1 MQIVFTING
10 KVHKVNSGTVPVDTS
25 LGTFL
30 RYHVQLKGT
39 KFMCREGGCGA
50 CIVNI
55 SGQHPVT
62 KEITSRAVNSCLY
75 PLFSC
80 NGLDIVTIE
89 GVGNKLK
96 GYHATQRR
104 LAHFNGT
111 QCGFCSPGMV
121 MNMYSLLETKN
132 GQVTMEEVENS
143 FGGNICRCTGYR
155 AILDAFKS
163 LAVDA
168 TPALLAACQD
178 IEDVPRICSKS
189 QEGKPCTG
197 VCSMAA
203 QCEEAN
209 DIHLTFAGDREW
221 YKVDN
226 VQTIFRI
233 FEKIGTRSYM
243 LVAGNTGTGVYR
255 RPDDLE
261 VFIDISSVADL
272 RVNYFNDA
280 MVIGAN
286 VTLSELMEILNEA
299 STTNGYEYCREIV
312 KHLDLIANVPVRN
325 VGTIAGNLSIKHKH
339 REFPSD
345 VYLLLEG
352 VGARLTIA
360 SSTTSTKIVTV
371 EEYLSMN
378 MSKRIILNLLLYP
391 LDPAHY
397 VLRTYKI
404 MPRAQNAHAYVN
416 AVFLLQFQ
424 TSELRTASICY
435 GGITPGFTH
444 AVQLESFLVGK
455 DIFQESTFEAAL
467 ELLGNTITP
476 NFEAPDATPEYRKQ
490 LTLALFYR
498 AIISIAQ
505 ERGVSI
511 SHFYASGAE
520 LPKRMLS
527 SGQQS
532 YDTIQDNWPVTKNM
546 PKVEGL
552 SQTAGEA
559 DYTDDI
565 PNLPEQLFGAFVLAT
580 KPRTT
585 ILRVD
590 ATEALSRNGVVAFYS
605 AKDIP
610 GTNNFMPVELGNNEV
625 EEIFCSTRVL
635 YHGQPIGVI
644 LAESFEDAY
653 RAAKLVDI
661 EYSEQDDQPILPTV
675 QDVMRAEAT
684 DRIHPS
690 DEVQEG
696 EGYASGSGPIRLEGS
711 FDLPSQYHLSMET
724 QQCVCV
730 PIDDGMDVYSSTQW
744 VDICQI
750 AIARA
755 LCIPENSLNF
765 RIRRLGGAF
774 GSKISRA
781 SQIASACAIAAHFSQ
796 RPVRLIMTLEDN
808 MAAIGK
814 RSACA
819 SRYEIEVDERGRVQ
833 RLLNRFYQD
842 SGCSLNEPVEKVTFL
857 FYRNCYDTSRWK
869 VLGHSVLTESAS
881 STYCRG
887 PGTNEGISMA
897 ENLMEHIAHRL
908 KLDPLA
914 VRMQNL
920 AEDSKI
926 RELLPIF
933 SADVEYETRRR
944 EIERYNETNRWIKR
958 GIAIVPMRYP
968 QYFVGTLHALV
979 SIYHADGTVAITS
992 GGIDMG
998 QGVNTK
1004 ITQVAARTL
1013 GIPVSM
1019 IRVKAMANITSPN
1032 AIVSG
1037 GSMTSDAACYAVKM
1051 ACEILR
1057 KRIDPVRERH
1067 PGETWETITQ
1077 RCHQQ
1082 HVDLCAL
1089 YQYNV
1094 TEMQHY
1100 VVWGLACSEL
1110 EVDILTGNVQIR
1122 RVDLLED
1129 VGESISPGIDI
1140 GQIEGAFVMGIGL
1153 YFTEQLVYSGESGQ
1167 LLTNRSWN
1175 YKPPGAKDIP
1185 VDFRVKFLQRTHNEN
1200 FVLRSKTTGEPALN
1214 MTVSLLFALRMALNS
1229 ARQQAGLSDEWYPIE
1244 VPATPEQ
1251 ICLLAGTKIDQLK
1264 LTQN

>member
-1 MQIVFTING
+1 
-10 KVHKVNSGTVPVDTS
+10 
-25 LGTFL
+25 
-30 RYHVQLKGT
+30 
-39 KFMCREGGCGA
+39 MCREGGCGA

-62 KEITSRAVNSCLY
+62 KEVTSRAVNSVRPPLSLEKDCTYSNKFQPFFQCLF

-80 NGLDIVTIE
+80 NGLDVITIE
-89 GVGNKLK
+89 GVGNKLE
-96 GYHATQRR
+96 GYHPTQRR

-121 MNMYSLLETKN
+121 MNMYSLLEAKK
-132 GQVTMEEVENS
+132 GKVTMEEVENS

-155 AILDAFKS
+155 PILDAFKS

-168 TPALLAACQD
+168 DPKLLAACQD
-178 IEDVPRICSKS
+178 IEDVPKICSKS

-197 VCSMAA
+197 KCALAA
-203 QCEEAN
+203 QCEQAN
-209 DIHLTFAGDREW
+209 DIHLLFAGGREW
-221 YKVDN
+221 YKVEN
-226 VQTIFRI
+226 VQAIFKI
-233 FEKIGTRSYM
+233 FDKIGSRSYM
-243 LVAGNTGTGVYR
+243 LVAGNTATGVYR
-255 RPDDLE
+255 RPQDLE
-261 VFIDISSVADL
+261 VLIDISSVADL
-272 RVNYFNDA
+272 RVNYFNDSLI
-280 MVIGAN
+280 IGAN
-286 VTLSELMEILNEA
+286 VSLTELMAILDEA
-299 STTNGYEYCREIV
+299 SAAKGYEYCREIV

-325 VGTIAGNLSIKHKH
+325 VGTIAGNLSIKHQH
-339 REFPSD
+339 RDFPSD

-360 SSTTSTKIVTV
+360 TSTTTTKVVSV

-378 MSKRIILNLLLYP
+378 MSKRIIVNILLYP
-391 LDPAHY
+391 LDPEDY
-397 VLRTYKI
+397 SLRTYKV

-424 TSELRTASICY
+424 ESKLRTATICY

-455 DIFQESTFEAAL
+455 DIFQESIFQEAL
-467 ELLGNTITP
+467 QILNTTIAP
-476 NFEAPDATPEYRKQ
+476 NYVQPDAAPEYRKQ
-490 LTLALFYR
+490 LALTLFYR
-498 AIISIAQ
+498 AVLSIAEQ
-505 ERGVSI
+505 RGVPVNSL
-511 SHFYASGAE
+511 YANGTQLS
-520 LPKRMLS
+520 KRALS
-527 SGQQS
+527 SGQQT
-532 YDTIQDNWPVTKNM
+532 YDTIQENWPVTKHM

-565 PNLPEQLFGAFVLAT
+565 PNLPGQLFGAFVLAT
-580 KPRTT
+580 KPRTR
-585 ILRVD
+585 ILRID
-590 ATEALSRNGVVAFYS
+590 PTEALARPGVVAFYS

-610 GTNNFMPVELGNNEV
+610 GTNNFMPVELSNQHV
-625 EEIFCSTRVL
+625 EEIFCSDRVL
-635 YHGQPIGVI
+635 YHGQPAGII
-644 LAESFEDAY
+644 LAETFDEAY
-653 RAAKLVDI
+653 RAAKVVEIVYGPPDG
-661 EYSEQDDQPILPTV
+661 EPILPTV
-675 QDVMRAEAT
+675 KDVIKAERVE
-684 DRIHPS
+684 RIHPS
-690 DEVQEG
+690 NQLEVG
-696 EGYASGSGPIRLEGS
+696 ERYETGAGAVRLEGS

-781 SQIASACAIAAHFSQ
+781 SQIACACAIAAHFSQ
-796 RPVRLIMTLEDN
+796 RPVRLIMSLEDN
-808 MAAIGK
+808 MVAIGK
-814 RSACA
+814 RSACV
-819 SRYEIEVDERGRVQ
+819 SRYVIEVDEDGRVQ

-842 SGCSLNEPVEKVTFL
+842 SGCSLNEKVEIVTFL
-857 FYRNCYDTSRWK
+857 FYRNCYDTSSWK
-869 VLGHSVLTESAS
+869 VMGHSVLTESAS
-881 STYCRG
+881 TTYCRG

-897 ENLMEHIAHRL
+897 ENMMEHIAHRL
-908 KLDPLA
+908 GLDPLA

-920 AEDSKI
+920 TEDSKI
-926 RELLPIF
+926 RELLPSF
-933 SADVEYETRRR
+933 AADVEYAARR
-944 EIERYNETNRWIKR
+944 EQIMQFNESNRWIKR

-979 SIYHADGTVAITS
+979 SIYHADGSVAITT

-1004 ITQVAARTL
+1004 VTQVAARAL
-1013 GIPVSM
+1013 GIPTSM

-1037 GSMTSDAACYAVKM
+1037 GSMTSDAACYAVQK
-1051 ACEILR
+1051 ACEMLR
-1057 KRIDPVRERH
+1057 KRIDPVRAQH
-1067 PGETWETITQ
+1067 PEESWEALTQ

-1100 VVWGLACSEL
+1100 VVWGLACSEI

-1122 RVDLLED
+1122 RVDILED

-1153 YFTEQLVYSGESGQ
+1153 YFTEQLVYSDETGQ

-1229 ARQQAGLSDEWYPIE
+1229 ARKQAGLSNEWYTID

-1251 ICLLAGTKIDQLK
+1251 ICMLAGSTIEQFK
-1264 LTQN
+1264 LT

>member
-10 KVHKVNSGTVPVDTS
+10 KVHKANSATVPIDTS
-25 LGTFL
+25 LGTYL
-30 RYHVQLKGT
+30 RYHAQLKGT

-55 SGQHPVT
+55 SSQHPVT
-62 KEITSRAVNSCLY
+62 KDIISRAVNSCLF

-89 GVGNKLK
+89 GIGNKLD

-121 MNMYSLLETKN
+121 MNMYSLLEAKK
-132 GQVTMEEVENS
+132 GKVTMEEVENS

-155 AILDAFKS
+155 PILDAFKS
-163 LAVDA
+163 LAIDA
-168 TPALLAACQD
+168 DPKLLEACQD
-178 IEDVPRICSKS
+178 IEDVPRICPKS
-189 QEGKPCTG
+189 REGNPCSG
-197 VCSMAA
+197 KCSMAA

-209 DIHLTFAGDREW
+209 DIHLLFASGHEW
-221 YKVDN
+221 YKVEN
-226 VQTIFRI
+226 VQAIFRI
-233 FEKIGTRSYM
+233 FDNIESRPYM
-243 LVAGNTGTGVYR
+243 LVAGNTATGVYR
-255 RPDDLE
+255 RPDNLE
-261 VFIDISSVADL
+261 VFIDITSVADL

-280 MVIGAN
+280 LIIGAN
-286 VTLSELMEILNEA
+286 VTLTELMGILDEA
-299 STTNGYEYCREIV
+299 TVANGYEYCREMV

-325 VGTIAGNLSIKHKH
+325 VGTIAGNLSIKHQH
-339 REFPSD
+339 RDFPSD

-360 SSTTSTKIVTV
+360 TSTTSTKVVTV

-378 MSKRIILNLLLYP
+378 MTKRIIVNILLYP
-391 LDPAHY
+391 LNGEEY
-397 VLRTYKI
+397 CLRTYKV

-424 TSELRTASICY
+424 ESGLLRTASICY
-435 GGITPGFTH
+435 GGINPGFTH

-455 DIFQESTFEAAL
+455 DIFQQSVLREAL
-467 ELLGNTITP
+467 QVLNNTITP
-476 NFEAPDATPEYRKQ
+476 NYVPPDASAEYRKH
-490 LTLALFYR
+490 LAVTLFYR
-498 AIISIAQ
+498 AILSIA
-505 ERGVSI
+505 EDRGVQLNALYS
-511 SHFYASGAE
+511 SG
-520 LPKRMLS
+520 LQLSKRMLS
-527 SGQQS
+527 KGQQT
-532 YDTIQDNWPVTKNM
+532 YDTIQQNWPVTKNI

-565 PNLPEQLFGAFVLAT
+565 PNLPGQLFGAFVLAT
-580 KPRTT
+580 KPRTS
-585 ILRVD
+585 ILRID
-590 ATEALSRNGVVAFYS
+590 PTEALAGTGVVAFYS
-605 AKDIP
+605 AQDIP
-610 GTNNFMPVELGNNEV
+610 GTNNFMPVELGNKEV
-625 EEIFCSTRVL
+625 EEIFCSDRVL
-635 YHGQPIGVI
+635 YHGQPVGII
-644 LAESFEDAY
+644 LAETYDEAY
-653 RAAKLVDI
+653 RAAKLVNV
-661 EYSEQDDQPILPTV
+661 EYGPSDGQPILPTV
-675 QDVMRAEAT
+675 KDVIKADRTE
-684 DRIHPS
+684 RIHVS
-690 DEVQEG
+690 DEVQIG
-696 EGYASGSGPIRLEGS
+696 ERYEAGCGSIRLEGN

-755 LCIPENSLNF
+755 LSIPENSLNF

-781 SQIASACAIAAHFSQ
+781 SQIACACAIAAHFSQ
-796 RPVRLIMTLEDN
+796 RPVRLIMSLEDN
-808 MAAIGK
+808 IAAIGK

-819 SRYEIEVDERGRVQ
+819 SRYEIEVNDRGQVQ
-833 RLLNRFYQD
+833 RLLNQFYQD
-842 SGCSLNEPVEKVTFL
+842 SGCTLNEPVEKVTFL
-857 FYRNCYDTSRWK
+857 FYRNCYDTSSWK
-869 VLGHSVLTESAS
+869 VMGHSVLTESAS
-881 STYCRG
+881 TTYCRG

-897 ENLMEHIAHRL
+897 ENMMEHIAHRL
-908 KLDPLA
+908 GLDPLT
-914 VRMQNL
+914 VRMENL
-920 AEDSKI
+920 TEDSKI
-926 RELLPIF
+926 RQLLPMF
-933 SADVEYETRRR
+933 AEDVQYNARRTA
-944 EIERYNETNRWIKR
+944 ISQFNETNRWIKR

-968 QYFVGTLHALV
+968 QYFVGSLHALV
-979 SIYHADGTVAITS
+979 SIYHADGTVAITT

-1004 ITQVAARTL
+1004 VTQVAARTL
-1013 GIPVSM
+1013 GIPISM
-1019 IRVKAMANITSPN
+1019 IRVKAMANISSPN

-1037 GSMTSDAACYAVKM
+1037 GSMTSDAACYAVQQ

-1057 KRIDPVRERH
+1057 NRIDPLRQKHLDES
-1067 PGETWETITQ
+1067 WEAITQ

-1082 HVDLCAL
+1082 NVDLCAL

-1094 TEMQHY
+1094 TEMEHY

-1122 RVDLLED
+1122 RVDILED

-1185 VDFRVKFLQRTHNEN
+1185 VDFRVKFLQKTHNEK

-1229 ARQQAGLSDEWYPIE
+1229 ARKQAGLSDDWYPID

-1251 ICLLAGTKIDQLK
+1251 ICLLAGTTIDHLK
-1264 LTQN
+1264 LA

>member
-10 KVHKVNSGTVPVDTS
+10 KVHKANSSTVPIDTS
-25 LGTFL
+25 LGTYL
-30 RYHVQLKGT
+30 RYHAQLKGT

-50 CIVNI
+50 CIVNV

-62 KEITSRAVNSCLY
+62 KDIISRAVNSCLF

-80 NGLDIVTIE
+80 NGLDITTIE

-96 GYHATQRR
+96 GYHVTQRR

-121 MNMYSLLETKN
+121 MNMYSLLEAKQGT
-132 GQVTMEEVENS
+132 VTMAEIENS

-155 AILDAFKS
+155 PILDAFKS
-163 LAVDA
+163 LAIDA
-168 TPALLAACQD
+168 DPKLLEACQD
-178 IEDVPRICSKS
+178 IEELPKICPKS
-189 QEGKPCTG
+189 DEGKPCGGT
-197 VCSMAA
+197 CSMASR
-203 QCEEAN
+203 CEEAN
-209 DIHLTFAGDREW
+209 DIHLTFGGGREW
-221 YKVDN
+221 YKVEN
-226 VQTIFRI
+226 VQAIFRI
-233 FEKIGTRSYM
+233 FDNIGDRSYM
-243 LVAGNTGTGVYR
+243 LVAGNTASGVYR
-255 RPDDLE
+255 RPDDLD
-261 VFIDISSVADL
+261 VLIDISSVADL

-280 MVIGAN
+280 LIIGSS
-286 VTLSELMEILNEA
+286 VTLTELMAILEEA
-299 STTNGYEYCREIV
+299 SQAGGYEYCPEMV
-312 KHLDLIANVPVRN
+312 KHLDLVANVPVRN
-325 VGTIAGNLSIKHKH
+325 VGTVAGNLSIKHRH

-360 SSTTSTKIVTV
+360 TSATSTKVVTV

-378 MSKRIILNLLLYP
+378 MNKRIILNVLLYP
-391 LDPAHY
+391 LDPTEYA
-397 VLRTYKI
+397 LRTYKV

-416 AVFLLQFQ
+416 ATFLFQFQ
-424 TSELRTASICY
+424 QSQVRTASICY

-444 AVQLESFLVGK
+444 AVQLESFLPGK
-455 DIFQESTFEAAL
+455 DIFEQSVFQAAL
-467 ELLGNTITP
+467 EMLDQTIVP
-476 NFEAPDATPEYRKQ
+476 NSVLPDAAPAYRKQ
-490 LTLALFYR
+490 LAVTLFYR
-498 AIISIAQ
+498 AILSISQ
-505 ERGVSI
+505 ERSI
-511 SHFYASGAE
+511 PLNPLYTSGSQ
-520 LPKRMLS
+520 LSKRMLS
-527 SGQQS
+527 SGRQT
-532 YDTIQDNWPVTKNM
+532 YDTIQENWPVTKHM

-552 SQTAGEA
+552 AQTAGEA
-559 DYTDDI
+559 DYTDDL
-565 PNLPEQLFGAFVLAT
+565 PNLPGQLFGAFVLAT

-585 ILRVD
+585 ILRID
-590 ATEALSRNGVVAFYS
+590 PSEALARAGVVAFYS
-605 AKDIP
+605 AQDIP
-610 GTNNFMPVELGNNEV
+610 GTNNFMPVELDNREV
-625 EEIFCSTRVL
+625 EEIFCSGRVL
-635 YHGQPIGVI
+635 YHGQPVGVV
-644 LAESFEDAY
+644 LAETYDEAY
-653 RAAKLVDI
+653 RAAKLVQV
-661 EYSEQDDQPILPTV
+661 EYGPPDGEPILPTV
-675 QDVMRAEAT
+675 KDVIEAGLT
-684 DRIHPS
+684 ERIHPS
-690 DEVQEG
+690 DGTQVG
-696 EGYASGSGPIRLEGS
+696 ERYETGAGSVRLEGS

-730 PIDDGMDVYSSTQW
+730 PIDDGLDVYSSTQW

-755 LCIPENSLNF
+755 LQIPENSLNF

-781 SQIASACAIAAHFSQ
+781 SQIACACAIAAHFSQ
-796 RPVRLIMTLEDN
+796 RPVRLIMSLEDN

-814 RSACA
+814 RSACV
-819 SRYEIEVDERGRVQ
+819 SRYEIEVDECGKVQ
-833 RLLNRFYQD
+833 RLLNQFYQD

-857 FYRNCYDTSRWK
+857 FYRNCYDTASWK
-869 VLGHSVLTESAS
+869 VVGHSVLTESAS
-881 STYCRG
+881 TTYCRG

-897 ENLMEHIAHRL
+897 ENMMEHIAHRL
-908 KLDPLA
+908 RLDPLQ
-914 VRMQNL
+914 VRIRNL
-920 AEDSKI
+920 PEDSKI
-926 RELLPIF
+926 RELLPMF
-933 SADVEYETRRR
+933 AEDVQYEARRG
-944 EIERYNETNRWIKR
+944 EINEFNEANRWIKR

-968 QYFVGTLHALV
+968 QYFIGSLHALV
-979 SIYHADGTVAITS
+979 SIFHADGTVAITT

-1004 ITQVAARTL
+1004 VTQVAARAL

-1037 GSMTSDAACYAVKM
+1037 GSMTSDAACYAVQK
-1051 ACEILR
+1051 ACEMLR
-1057 KRIDPVRERH
+1057 KRIDPVREQH
-1067 PGETWETITQ
+1067 PDEAWDTITQ
-1077 RCHQQ
+1077 RCHRE

-1100 VVWGLACSEL
+1100 VVWGLACSEV

-1122 RVDLLED
+1122 RVDVLED

-1153 YFTEQLVYSGESGQ
+1153 YFTEQLVYSNESGQ

-1185 VDFRVKFLQRTHNEN
+1185 VDFRVKFLQRTHNEQ

-1229 ARQQAGLSDEWYPIE
+1229 ARQQAGLPDEWYPIE

-1251 ICLLAGTKIDQLK
+1251 ICLLAGSKIEHFK
-1264 LTQN
+1264 LS

>member
-1 MQIVFTING
+1 MLSRKHNRLADG
-10 KVHKVNSGTVPVDTS
+10 DKVPNSSTVPIDTS
-25 LGTFL
+25 LGTYL
-30 RYHVQLKGT
+30 RYHAQLKGT

-50 CIVNI
+50 CIVNV

-62 KEITSRAVNSCLY
+62 KDVISRAVNSCLF

-80 NGLDIVTIE
+80 NGLDIITIE
-89 GVGNKLK
+89 GIGNKLE
-96 GYHATQRR
+96 GYHPAQRR

-121 MNMYSLLETKN
+121 MNMYSLLEAKK
-132 GQVTMEEVENS
+132 GKVTMEEIENS

-155 AILDAFKS
+155 PILDAFKS
-163 LAVDA
+163 LAIDA
-168 TPALLAACQD
+168 DPKLLEVCQD
-178 IEDVPRICSKS
+178 IEEVPKICPKS
-189 QEGKPCTG
+189 REGAPCTG
-197 VCSMAA
+197 KCSLAA
-203 QCEEAN
+203 QGEEAN
-209 DIHLTFAGDREW
+209 DIHLQFVGGREW
-221 YKVDN
+221 YKVEN

-233 FEKIGTRSYM
+233 FDKIEARSYM
-243 LVAGNTGTGVYR
+243 LVAGNTATGVYR
-255 RPDDLE
+255 RPHDLE
-261 VFIDISSVADL
+261 VFIDINSVADL

-280 MVIGAN
+280 LTIGAN
-286 VTLSELMEILNEA
+286 VSLTELMIILEEA
-299 STTNGYEYCREIV
+299 TIAKGYEYCRELV

-325 VGTIAGNLSIKHKH
+325 VGTIAGNLSIKHQY

-360 SSTTSTKIVTV
+360 TSTTSTKIVTV

-378 MSKRIILNLLLYP
+378 MSKRIILNILLYP
-391 LDPAHY
+391 LDPEEY
-397 VLRTYKI
+397 SLRTYKV

-424 TSELRTASICY
+424 DSKLRTASICY

-455 DIFQESTFEAAL
+455 DIFDGSVLQKAL
-467 ELLGNTITP
+467 KMLHTTIAP
-476 NFEAPDATPEYRKQ
+476 NYVPPDAAPEYRKQ
-490 LTLALFYR
+490 LALSLFYR
-498 AIISIAQ
+498 AVLSIAAD
-505 ERGVSI
+505 RGVPI
-511 SHFYASGAE
+511 NPLYASGTQ
-520 LPKRMLS
+520 LGKRMLS
-527 SGQQS
+527 SGRQT
-532 YDTIQDNWPVTKNM
+532 YDTIQEHWPVTKHM

-559 DYTDDI
+559 DYTDDL
-565 PNLPEQLFGAFVLAT
+565 PNLPGQLFGAFVLAT
-580 KPRTT
+580 KPRTR
-585 ILRVD
+585 IVSID
-590 ATEALSRNGVVAFYS
+590 PSEALTHAGVVAFYS
-605 AKDIP
+605 ARDIP
-610 GTNNFMPVELGNNEV
+610 GSNNFMPTELGNKQV
-625 EEIFCSTRVL
+625 EEIFCSDRVL
-635 YHGQPIGVI
+635 YHGQPVGIV
-644 LAESFEDAY
+644 LAETYDEAY
-653 RAAKLVDI
+653 RAAKVVEIAYGPPDG
-661 EYSEQDDQPILPTV
+661 EPILPTV
-675 QDVMRAEAT
+675 KDAIRANRTE
-684 DRIHPS
+684 RIHAS
-690 DEVQEG
+690 AQLEVG
-696 EGYASGSGPIRLEGS
+696 ERYETGAGPIRLEGS

-755 LCIPENSLNF
+755 LRVPENSLNF

-774 GSKISRA
+774 GAKISRA
-781 SQIASACAIAAHFSQ
+781 SQVACACAIAAHYSQ
-796 RPVRLIMTLEDN
+796 RPVRLIVSLEDN

-814 RSACA
+814 RSACV
-819 SRYEIEVDERGRVQ
+819 SRYEIEVDERGRVE

-842 SGCSLNEPVEKVTFL
+842 SGCSLNEPVEQVTFL
-857 FYRNCYDTSRWK
+857 FYCNCYDTSSWK
-869 VLGHSVLTESAS
+869 VMGHSVLTESAS
-881 STYCRG
+881 TTYCRG

-897 ENLMEHIAHRL
+897 ENMMEHIAHRL
-908 KLDPLA
+908 GLDPLA

-920 AEDSKI
+920 TEDSKI
-926 RELLPIF
+926 RELLPMF
-933 SADVEYETRRR
+933 AQDVEYEARRD
-944 EIERYNETNRWIKR
+944 EINQFNASNRWIKR
-958 GIAIVPMRYP
+958 GLAIVPMRYP
-968 QYFVGTLHALV
+968 QYFIGTLHALV
-979 SIYHADGTVAITS
+979 SIYHADGSVAITT

-1004 ITQVAARTL
+1004 VTQVAARAL
-1013 GIPVSM
+1013 GIPTGM

-1037 GSMTSDAACYAVKM
+1037 GSMTSDAACYAVQK
-1051 ACEILR
+1051 ACEMLR
-1057 KRIDPVRERH
+1057 KRIDPVREQH
-1067 PGETWETITQ
+1067 PEEPWEAITQ

-1100 VVWGLACSEL
+1100 VVWGLTCSEV
-1110 EVDILTGNVQIR
+1110 EIDVLTGSVQIR
-1122 RVDLLED
+1122 RVDILED

-1167 LLTNRSWN
+1167 LMTNRSWN

-1229 ARQQAGLSDEWYPIE
+1229 ARKQAGLPDEWYPIE

-1251 ICLLAGTKIDQLK
+1251 ICLLAGSTIEQFK
-1264 LTQN
+1264 LT

>member
-10 KVHKVNSGTVPVDTS
+10 KVFKANSSTVPIDTS
-25 LGTFL
+25 LGTYL

-62 KEITSRAVNSCLY
+62 KQIISRAVNSCLF

-89 GVGNKLK
+89 GIGNKLV

-121 MNMYSLLETKN
+121 MNMYSLLEAKQ
-132 GQVTMEEVENS
+132 GKVTMREVENS

-155 AILDAFKS
+155 PILDAFKS
-163 LAVDA
+163 LAIDA
-168 TPALLAACQD
+168 DRSLLDACQD
-178 IEDVPRICSKS
+178 IEEMPKICPRSN
-189 QEGKPCTG
+189 GPCTG
-197 VCSMAA
+197 SCPTTTVA
-203 QCEEAN
+203 QGEVAN
-209 DIHLTFAGDREW
+209 DIHLSFPSGREW
-221 YKVDN
+221 YKVEN
-226 VQTIFRI
+226 VQMIFRI
-233 FEKIGTRSYM
+233 FDKIDTKSYM
-243 LVAGNTGTGVYR
+243 LVAGNTATGVYR
-255 RPDDLE
+255 RPNDLE
-261 VFIDISSVADL
+261 VLIDISSVADL
-272 RVNYFNDA
+272 RVHYFNEA
-280 MVIGAN
+280 LFIGAN
-286 VTLSELMEILNEA
+286 VTLTELMAILEDV
-299 STTNGYEYCREIV
+299 SVTNGYEYCHEIV

-325 VGTIAGNLSIKHKH
+325 VGTIAGNLSIKHHH

-360 SSTTSTKIVTV
+360 TSTTSTKVVTV

-378 MSKRIILNLLLYP
+378 MNKRIILNVLLNP
-391 LDPAHY
+391 LDPYRHS
-397 VLRTYKI
+397 LRTYKI

-416 AVFLLQFQ
+416 AVFLLEWRDA
-424 TSELRTASICY
+424 TIRTATVCY

-455 DIFQESTFEAAL
+455 DIFQEAVLQEAL
-467 ELLGNTITP
+467 DILSHTIAPTNAP
-476 NFEAPDATPEYRKQ
+476 PDACPAYRKQ
-490 LTLALFYR
+490 LALTLFYR
-498 AIISIAQ
+498 AVLSIAE
-505 ERGVSI
+505 ERNVPTNR
-511 SHFYASGAE
+511 FYSSGMGTVE
-520 LPKRMLS
+520 RLLS
-527 SGQQS
+527 SGQQT
-532 YDTIQDNWPVTKNM
+532 YDTVQENWPMTKHV

-552 SQTAGEA
+552 AQTAGEA
-559 DYTDDI
+559 DYTDDL
-565 PNLPEQLFGAFVLAT
+565 PNLPQQLFGALVLAT
-580 KPRTT
+580 KPHTSIVR
-585 ILRVD
+585 ID
-590 ATEALSRNGVVAFYS
+590 PTEALARPGVVAFFS

-610 GTNNFMPVELGNNEV
+610 GTNNFMPTELGNAHV
-625 EEIFCSTRVL
+625 EEIFCSDRVL
-635 YHGQPIGVI
+635 YHGQPVGII
-644 LAESFEDAY
+644 LAETFDEAY
-653 RAAKLVDI
+653 RAARLVAV
-661 EYSEQDDQPILPTV
+661 EYGAPDGQPILPSV
-675 QDVMRAEAT
+675 KDVLRAGRTE
-684 DRIHPS
+684 RIHLS
-690 DEVQEG
+690 DEVQMG
-696 EGYASGSGPIRLEGS
+696 ERYETGSGAIKIKGS

-730 PIDDGMDVYSSTQW
+730 PVEDGLDVYSSTQW

-755 LCIPENSLNF
+755 LLVPENSLNF

-781 SQIASACAIAAHFSQ
+781 SQVACACAIAAHFTQ
-796 RPVRLIMTLEDN
+796 RPVRLILSLEDT

-819 SRYEIEVDERGRVQ
+819 SNYEIEVDDRGRVQ
-833 RLLNRFYQD
+833 RLLNKFYQD

-857 FYRNCYDTSRWK
+857 FYRNCYDTSAWK
-869 VLGHSVLTESAS
+869 VVGHSVLTESAS

-897 ENLMEHIAHRL
+897 ENLMEHIAHQL
-908 KLDPLA
+908 GMDPLE

-920 AEDSKI
+920 PEDSKI
-926 RELLPIF
+926 RELLPMF
-933 SADVEYETRRR
+933 AKDVDYEVRRR
-944 EIERYNETNRWIKR
+944 EINQFNDSNRWIKR

-968 QYFVGTLHALV
+968 QYFVGSLHALV
-979 SIYHADGTVAITS
+979 SVYHADGTVAITT

-1004 ITQVAARTL
+1004 VTQVAARTL
-1013 GIPVSM
+1013 GIPMSM
-1019 IRVKAMANITSPN
+1019 IKVKAMANITSPN

-1037 GSMTSDAACYAVKM
+1037 GSMTSDAACYAVKH
-1051 ACEILR
+1051 ACELLV
-1057 KRIDPVRERH
+1057 KRIEPVRQEN
-1067 PGETWETITQ
+1067 PDASWETITQ
-1077 RCHQQ
+1077 LCHQQ

-1094 TEMQHY
+1094 NEVEHY
-1100 VVWGLACSEL
+1100 VVWGLTCSEV

-1185 VDFRVKFLQRTHNEN
+1185 VDFRVKFLQQTHNEK

-1229 ARQQAGLSDEWYPIE
+1229 ARKQAGLSGEWYSID

-1251 ICLLAGTKIDQLK
+1251 ICLLAGNTMEQFK
-1264 LTQN
+1264 LN